1 VQCVAI
7 LLDTGFYLGLT
18 HPKDEYHT
26 QSINLLKVL
35 KTGKYGQVFTS
46 NFIMAESATI
56 VALRTNNNL
65 QAIQTIREFFFG
77 TGQIAIILRLNE
89 DIERE
94 IWALFQKINT
104 PKAKKAVSFVDC
116 SNIILCHYYSL
127 EHILS
132 YDPHFDGFLSRIC

>member
-1 VQCVAI
+1 MAI

-18 HPKDEYHT
+18 HPKDEYHE
-26 QSINLLKVL
+26 QSINLLTVL

-56 VALRTNNNL
+56 VALRTKNNL

-77 TGQIAIILRLNE
+77 TGQIAIMLRLNE

-94 IWALFQKINT
+94 IWPIFQKINT
-104 PKAKKAVSFVDC
+104 PPSKKVVSFVDC
-116 SNIILCHYYSL
+116 ANIVLCRYYSI